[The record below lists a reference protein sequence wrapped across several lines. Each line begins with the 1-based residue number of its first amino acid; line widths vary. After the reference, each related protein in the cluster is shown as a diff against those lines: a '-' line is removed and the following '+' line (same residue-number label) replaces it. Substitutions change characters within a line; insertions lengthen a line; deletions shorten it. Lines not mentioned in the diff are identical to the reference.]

1 MNQKKIKKN
10 YAQIYKFYIV
20 GFYQQVYNYILMNLG
35 LEKSIRNQG
44 DGITYFGFQTEDEL
58 NENTYINY
66 LLGPK
71 EQEYDEQFIGKYF
84 QIRFDNNTKKNYIK
98 DLGNGFRTFIKLILN
113 NIILI
118 IKIILI
124 F

>member
-1 MNQKKIKKN
+1 
-10 YAQIYKFYIV
+10 
-20 GFYQQVYNYILMNLG
+20 MNLG
-35 LEKSIRNQG
+35 LKKSIRNQG

-84 QIRFDNNTKKNYIK
+84 QIRLDNNIKKNYIK
-98 DLGNGFRTFIKLILN
+98 DLGNGLGLLLN
-113 NIILI
+113 
-118 IKIILI
+118 
-124 F
+124 